1 MTPPANI
8 RSARALRLGC
18 AALAAATLAGL
29 LSGCFP
35 LAVGGAAVAG
45 FAAVDRRTAG
55 TQIEDEAIENRAQ
68 RAISAGLSG
77 DRVRINATSY
87 NRQVLLSGEASTAEE
102 RSKAEQLAARVE
114 NVRAVVNDIGVMAP
128 ATLSQRSNDTFIT
141 GKVKASLVDAK
152 DISASAVKVV
162 TERGVVYLMGRVTA
176 REAKRSAE
184 IARGVSG
191 VLKVVRVF
199 ELVSEDELAQMGRQQ
214 PPAPVTSSAPPAS
227 SPPPAAAAPANAA
240 PITDAPPA
248 VVVTPI
254 R

>member
-45 FAAVDRRTAG
+45 SAVDRRTAG
-55 TQIEDEAIENRAQ
+55 TQIEDEAIENRTQ

-87 NRQVLLSGEASTAEE
+87 NRQVLLTGEASTADE

-152 DISASAVKVV
+152 DISASAIKVV
-162 TERGVVYLMGRVTA
+162 TERGVVYLLGRVTA

-214 PPAPVTSSAPPAS
+214 PPAPVTSSAPPAPP
-227 SPPPAAAAPANAA
+227 PPPAAAAPANAA

>member
-1 MTPPANI
+1 M
-8 RSARALRLGC
+8 
-18 AALAAATLAGL
+18 
-29 LSGCFP
+29 
-35 LAVGGAAVAG
+35 
-45 FAAVDRRTAG
+45 
-55 TQIEDEAIENRAQ
+55 
-68 RAISAGLSG
+68 
-77 DRVRINATSY
+77 
-87 NRQVLLSGEASTAEE
+87 
-102 RSKAEQLAARVE
+102 
-114 NVRAVVNDIGVMAP
+114 
-128 ATLSQRSNDTFIT
+128 
-141 GKVKASLVDAK
+141 DAK
-152 DISASAVKVV
+152 DISASAIKVV
-162 TERGVVYLMGRVTA
+162 TERGVVYLLGRVTA